1 MSQYFELV
9 LYLSE
14 EERVASQWVH
24 VLNSITDS
32 SLKGQDVVK
41 IKEEPLGGKITVKDA
56 LKAQIKKK

>member
-1 MSQYFELV
+1 
-9 LYLSE
+9 
-14 EERVASQWVH
+14 